1 MIKLEHSELCF
12 YKEIIN
18 LDKEKYCCYFESIQ
32 VFKNGWQTS
41 EKNTKVYFDGTCR
54 VMCDHFVWRW
64 YCVLKT
70 FWEFLISFWL
80 KTRRVASKSLVC
92 VCVCLVSCAKAKLIG
107 IQIRFG
113 AVFNVNY
120 SNLCDFNH
128 RSCLSIV
135 SLLGL
140 HGAYDQFFVT
150 VAVFM
155 QAHN

>member
-1 MIKLEHSELCF
+1 MTVILCF
-12 YKEIIN
+12 ENILGISYFILIENKKSGFEIV
-18 LDKEKYCCYFESIQ
+18 S
-32 VFKNGWQTS
+32 
-41 EKNTKVYFDGTCR
+41 
-54 VMCDHFVWRW
+54 
-64 YCVLKT
+64 
-70 FWEFLISFWL
+70 
-80 KTRRVASKSLVC
+80 VC

>member
-1 MIKLEHSELCF
+1 MLFWIHSSFWKRLT
-12 YKEIIN
+12 N
-18 LDKEKYCCYFESIQ
+18 VREKYKSLLR
-32 VFKNGWQTS
+32 WH
-41 EKNTKVYFDGTCR
+41 
-54 VMCDHFVWRW
+54 MPCDVWHFVWRW

-80 KTRRVASKSLVC
+80 KTRRVASKSL